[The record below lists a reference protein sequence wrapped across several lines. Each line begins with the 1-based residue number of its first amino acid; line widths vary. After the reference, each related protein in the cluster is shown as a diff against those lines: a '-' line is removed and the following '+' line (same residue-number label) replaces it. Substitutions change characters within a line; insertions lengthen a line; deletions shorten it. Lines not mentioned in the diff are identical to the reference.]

1 MFWRDFFYFSKGER
15 TGLIVLLSI
24 IVIAIALLYLSNRP
38 ETSDK
43 QTSINQNTP
52 VAATPSSATS
62 SGQAN
67 NAEAASS
74 KGNTPPTAPSSKSR
88 NTPNASSAEEAPSSV
103 ENLSPSATASAEK
116 THPATSTKNRESVSE
131 RVNRLTSYAQPTYT
145 RTEKFAEGTVVE
157 LNTADT
163 TTLKKVPGI
172 GSAFAK
178 RIVGFR
184 ALLGGYYSV
193 TQLSEVYGMDEERY
207 QSLAS
212 WFTADPSQI
221 HRLAVNTIP
230 QDSLQRHP
238 YISYAQAK
246 VIIRLRNQKGK
257 LTGWENLQ
265 LLSEFTDQDKSRL
278 QHYISFD

>member
-24 IVIAIALLYLSNRP
+24 LVIAITLLYITNRP
-38 ETSDK
+38 EPADS
-43 QTSINQNTP
+43 QTSNIQNTP
-52 VAATPSSATS
+52 QETSTTNATS
-62 SGQAN
+62 SGQTIN
-67 NAEAASS
+67 SAETAAS
-74 KGNTPPTAPSSKSR
+74 KGATPLSTTSSVAKSSSSTAK
-88 NTPNASSAEEAPSSV
+88 TPHSTASSAG
-103 ENLSPSATASAEK
+103 K
-116 THPATSTKNRESVSE
+116 TNPATSTKNRETVSE

-157 LNTADT
+157 LNAADT

-178 RIVGFR
+178 RIVGYR
-184 ALLGGYYSV
+184 ALLGGYSSV
-193 TQLSEVYGMDEERY
+193 TQLSEVYGMDDERY
-207 QSLAS
+207 QALVP
-212 WFTADPSQI
+212 WFTVDPSQI
-221 HRLAVNTIP
+221 RRLVINTIP

-238 YISYAQAK
+238 YISYTQAR

-278 QHYISFD
+278 QPYLSFE